1 MGILR
6 NYRRA
11 GAGAGRR
18 EEPGTGAAAT
28 SRAARNPVLK
38 ELDGLVRSLLIFLG
52 FVAGFGIAVL
62 ASART
67 QPVTIQHRFP
77 QELAEVR
84 AGLDSLNSELSR
96 LDPTYRVGGD

>member
-1 MGILR
+1 
-6 NYRRA
+6 
-11 GAGAGRR
+11 
-18 EEPGTGAAAT
+18 
-28 SRAARNPVLK
+28 
-38 ELDGLVRSLLIFLG
+38 
-52 FVAGFGIAVL
+52 VAGFGIAVL